1 MRKLFE
7 WFKPKK
13 VETRDSVL
21 EWLEGYGNQQRITKP
36 MAMSVPAVATAVN
49 FISGTIAGLSVNLK
63 DITKNDGKNIADSRL
78 HLLNLDTGDTLD
90 AYQFKRAIITDLLLT
105 GNAYAYVKK
114 KGNKIVSLH
123 YVDSDYVSIVM
134 GGDVVEKTYK
144 IYINGK
150 EYRDFDVMKLTINSR
165 DGIIGKGFI
174 GSNQTLLATM
184 LNAMKYENNS
194 ISSGTK
200 RGFLKSK
207 YKLDKQKMDEL
218 KVAWR
223 NMAESEDN
231 NVLVLNDGISF
242 EPSSTTAT
250 ENQLN
255 DSKRTNTSLV
265 YSYFGLSDTLLNGG
279 NAETYINNIKTGLLP
294 IINAFTT
301 ALNNAMLL
309 ESEKT
314 HLRFSFDLSELF
326 KTTLSERYQAYT
338 SGLSAGW
345 LQIDDVRT
353 MESLPPLGMDFVKMS
368 LGDVFYYPNTKEI
381 FTPNTGTT
389 LKGGEINNGNR
400 KEGE

>member
-1 MRKLFE
+1 MRKIFNWL
-7 WFKPKK
+7 KPKK
-13 VETRDSVL
+13 IETRDSVL
-21 EWLEGYGNQQRITKP
+21 EWLEGYGNQQRITKA

-49 FISGTIAGLSVNLK
+49 FISGTIAGLQINLK
-63 DITKNDGKNIADSRL
+63 DVTKNDGKDLEDSRL

-123 YVDSDYVSIVM
+123 YVDSDYVSVVM
-134 GGDVVEKTYK
+134 GSDVVEKAYK

-174 GSNQTLLATM
+174 DSNQTLLSTM

-207 YKLDKQKMDEL
+207 YKLDKEKMNEL
-218 KVAWR
+218 KQAWR
-223 NMAESEDN
+223 NMADSEDN

-265 YSYFGLSDTLLNGG
+265 YSYFGLSDTLLTGG
-279 NAETYINNIKTGLLP
+279 NSESYINNIKTGIVPLV
-294 IINAFTT
+294 NAFTT
-301 ALNNAMLL
+301 ALNNCLPV
-309 ESEKT
+309 SYT
-314 HLRFSFDLSELF
+314 HL
-326 KTTLSERYQAYT
+326 TL
-338 SGLSAGW
+338 
-345 LQIDDVRT
+345 
-353 MESLPPLGMDFVKMS
+353 P
-368 LGDVFYYPNTKEI
+368 TKA
-381 FTPNTGTT
+381 
-389 LKGGEINNGNR
+389 
-400 KEGE
+400 

>member
-1 MRKLFE
+1 MCI
-7 WFKPKK
+7 
-13 VETRDSVL
+13 RD
-21 EWLEGYGNQQRITKP
+21 
-36 MAMSVPAVATAVN
+36 
-49 FISGTIAGLSVNLK
+49 
-63 DITKNDGKNIADSRL
+63 
-78 HLLNLDTGDTLD
+78 
-90 AYQFKRAIITDLLLT
+90 RAIITDLLLT

-123 YVDSDYVSIVM
+123 YVDSDYVSVVM
-134 GGDVVEKTYK
+134 GSDVVEKAYK

-174 GSNQTLLATM
+174 DSNQTLLSTM

-207 YKLDKQKMDEL
+207 YKLDKEKMNEL
-218 KVAWR
+218 KQAWR
-223 NMAESEDN
+223 NMADSEDN

-265 YSYFGLSDTLLNGG
+265 YSYFGLSDTLLTGG
-279 NAETYINNIKTGLLP
+279 NSESYINNIKTGIVPLV
-294 IINAFTT
+294 NAFTT
-301 ALNNAMLL
+301 ALNNTLLL
-309 ESEKT
+309 ESEKSR
-314 HLRFSFDLSELF
+314 LRFSFDLSELF

-338 SGLSAGW
+338 SGLSSGW
-345 LQIDDVRT
+345 LQIDDVRE

-368 LGDVFYYPNTKEI
+368 LGDVFYYPKTKEI
-381 FTPNTGTT
+381 FTPNTGETM
-389 LKGGEINNGNR
+389 KGGEANNGNR
-400 KEGE
+400 KEDE